1 MFTIFY
7 KSYPCAPGA
16 TLCSALC
23 SGGTY
28 LCVLAAII
36 MIGGFFS
43 SAAAVY
49 HETWALIGG
58 VLALAL
64 AAFLYF
70 FVYRKRIPAMAE
82 KQTQKNIRTKAD
94 AAYLYCQRHPEAYAE
109 LRAVNPAF
117 AQKYELNETGTIVR
131 TRR

>member
-28 LCVLAAII
+28 LCILAGIMMGYAFFADTTVL
-36 MIGGFFS
+36 
-43 SAAAVY
+43 Y
-49 HETWALIGG
+49 HELWALLVAI
-58 VLALAL
+58 ALFAL

-70 FVYRKRIPAMAE
+70 FVYKKAIPAMAE

-94 AAYLYCQRHPEAYAE
+94 AAYLYCQSHPQAYAE

-117 AQKYELNETGTIVR
+117 ARKYELNETGKIVR
-131 TRR
+131 TKR